1 MIRPTVSNL
10 ISTGKAVAVTLLLGF
25 AATVAADELQ
35 YAVTGID
42 EPLRTNVLAHI
53 DTVQLGRQ
61 ARLAEKDY
69 PKVIADTERRV
80 RRALRPYGYYKP
92 RIASRIEKRGDDT
105 LLLTL
110 DIRRGPPVKI
120 AEAHIEIVGDGA
132 KLAAL
137 RDWRARWPL
146 PKGARLDQTLWAQEK
161 VQAIEIAEI
170 DGYLSAVFSQQVI
183 ELDLVDNTAV
193 LRLTLDTGPQFR
205 FGDVDYGQHA
215 LKPDVLESIPRFRQG
230 EPYSARLINEFRADL
245 WKTGYFTNVE
255 IQEVRQ
261 ADATPP
267 EVDLTLKLETTRKN
281 AYQGSLGFGTDTGTR
296 LQAQWS
302 RHPVSRNG
310 DRLDFGIGWQE
321 QDDEVSAKLNYRL
334 PRRNKE
340 RQYWIAETTYK
351 LENLDIE
358 IKTDPEDEDFIKI
371 ANGDVSDFHVRLGQ
385 LRVRNLKRGDRQL
398 FGTAFVQYLSSDQ
411 QYDLALDVDLLQN
424 DYSYLLSF
432 DDDVIS
438 LGYDAALV
446 DVRGK
451 AFDTQGRH
459 DRAWIFASD
468 KYTGS
473 DVNFVQAYVSSR
485 RIYRK
490 GDRWKFLVRGEV
502 GYTDAIVENLSIGI
516 DTTEVDL
523 SVTQL
528 PNFYR
533 FKAGGSQSVRGYG
546 FESLSNN
553 DIGSNN
559 IITASVEAEYRFL
572 EKWSA
577 AAFFDIG
584 NAFNNWSDPDLHKG
598 IGVGIRWYSVAGPIR
613 VDVAQAL
620 DFTGRPWRVH
630 FTIGTPLL

>member
-1 MIRPTVSNL
+1 L
-10 ISTGKAVAVTLLLGF
+10 ISTGKAVAGTLLLGL

-42 EPLRTNVLAHI
+42 EPLRANVLAHI

-69 PKVIADTERRV
+69 PKVIADTEQRA

-92 RIASRIEKRGDDT
+92 RIASRIEKRGDDK

-110 DIRRGPPVKI
+110 DIRRGPPVKV

-132 KLAAL
+132 TLETL

-146 PKGARLDQTLWAQEK
+146 PKGARLDQTYWAQEK
-161 VQAIEIAEI
+161 VQAIEIAEAN
-170 DGYLSAVFSQQVI
+170 GYLSAAFSEQAI
-183 ELDLVDNTAV
+183 ELDLVDDTAV
-193 LRLTLDTGPQFR
+193 LRLTLDTGPRFS

-215 LKPDVLESIPRFRQG
+215 LKPDVLESIPRFRKG

-255 IQEVRQ
+255 IREVRR

-281 AYQGSLGFGTDTGTR
+281 AYQGSLGFGTDTGAR

-310 DRLDFGIGWQE
+310 DRLDFGLGWQE
-321 QDDEVSAKLNYRL
+321 QDDEVSAKLNYRF
-334 PRRNKE
+334 PRRNKQ

-358 IKTDPEDEDFIKI
+358 IKKDPEDEGFFKI

-398 FGTAFVQYLSSDQ
+398 FGTAFVQYLTSDQ
-411 QYDLALDVDLLQN
+411 QYDLSLDVDLLQK
-424 DYSYLLSF
+424 DYSYLLSS
-432 DDDVIS
+432 DDDVVS
-438 LGYDAALV
+438 LGYDVALV

-451 AFDTQGRH
+451 GFDTQGRS

-473 DVNFVQAYVSSR
+473 DVNFIQAYVSSR

-490 GDRWKFLVRGEV
+490 GDRWKFLVRGEI
-502 GYTDAIVENLSIGI
+502 GYTDAIVENLSIGV
-516 DTTEVDL
+516 DMTQVDL

-553 DIGSNN
+553 DIGSNH

-584 NAFNNWSDPDLHKG
+584 NAFNNWSDPELRKG